1 MLRQGLLFVKRSLGG
16 AAEWRISDAVGQ
28 KYPRFASP
36 LSNVASDAGD
46 SEEDLR
52 VFIVAGE
59 PSGDV
64 IGSRLMGSLRRLS
77 PKPLRFAGVGGANM
91 EKEGLDSVF
100 KMEDITVMGA
110 AELFPHMFRIWRR
123 LRQTVAEAVD
133 FEPHVVV
140 TVDAKGFSFRVLR
153 SLTAIYEK
161 KKEQPPFLVHYVA
174 PSYWAWKGGD
184 ARLDSMKEFVDHL
197 LCILPFEAPMCKA
210 HGLGATFVGHPVLED
225 AYMNVPSA
233 EHSAPRNWEIQG
245 FGTNFR
251 EKHGVQSGTK
261 IISVLPGSRVQEVKR
276 MLPLFRIAMHRLAE
290 DYPHIKAVV
299 PTAQSSVVTNMV
311 QESVSRWEIPAIVVP
326 AASDLEKYDAFA
338 ASDAGLCTS
347 GTASMQLL
355 LARVPS
361 VVAYRANP
369 ITEWLIKSRTKLEYI
384 SLPNIL
390 LNSPV
395 VPEALFGECTPER
408 LASLLKQV
416 LEDHQ
421 MQELQRTSADQ
432 VLSMLSPPSSSLLHS
447 SGALLIEDEHS
458 EKPSMAAAATILEF
472 FGLMNSPKK
481 SPISY

>member
-161 KKEQPPFLVHYVA
+161 KKRAAAL
-174 PSYWAWKGGD
+174 
-184 ARLDSMKEFVDHL
+184 
-197 LCILPFEAPMCKA
+197 
-210 HGLGATFVGHPVLED
+210 LGALRST
-225 AYMNVPSA
+225 
-233 EHSAPRNWEIQG
+233 
-245 FGTNFR
+245 
-251 EKHGVQSGTK
+251 
-261 IISVLPGSRVQEVKR
+261 IILG
-276 MLPLFRIAMHRLAE
+276 M
-290 DYPHIKAVV
+290 
-299 PTAQSSVVTNMV
+299 
-311 QESVSRWEIPAIVVP
+311 
-326 AASDLEKYDAFA
+326 
-338 ASDAGLCTS
+338 
-347 GTASMQLL
+347 
-355 LARVPS
+355 
-361 VVAYRANP
+361 
-369 ITEWLIKSRTKLEYI
+369 
-384 SLPNIL
+384 
-390 LNSPV
+390 
-395 VPEALFGECTPER
+395 ER
-408 LASLLKQV
+408 
-416 LEDHQ
+416 
-421 MQELQRTSADQ
+421 
-432 VLSMLSPPSSSLLHS
+432 
-447 SGALLIEDEHS
+447 G
-458 EKPSMAAAATILEF
+458 
-472 FGLMNSPKK
+472 
-481 SPISY
+481 